1 MITQRETDDHRRS
14 SLAVISGYS
23 IALQRLFFLS
33 LIGIVALLGV
43 WALLSSPMFL
53 RWRYRHMTLLQMMRQ
68 LPKHRVDPIF
78 LYYLGLKLNQRGD
91 YVHADAVLRHAV
103 GLDPDNPK
111 YRDEWARA
119 LLGSGLVTAAFGELR
134 QYVGTHPQSAQAHYL
149 MGKFYVSQRAMDK
162 ASDELQKALQLDPTL
177 GEAWAYL
184 ALACEALGDNT
195 RALQAAQKAVA
206 LNPRDGANRA
216 TLALLLSRANQETAA
231 RKQFLEAIQ
240 LAPHQEAIR
249 QAFAT
254 WLLQHST
261 GSQDLREALV
271 QAQAALQLSSQDA
284 AAWLAEGRA
293 YFLLGNYQQAVVPLI
308 RAYQLY
314 PYDPTAP
321 LTLREV
327 YQKLGLPKEVAQWQ
341 HLYLLCQKGAAR
353 YQQLYDALRVHP
365 QSSTLHRKMAELLA
379 QRGDV
384 DGCLRN
390 WAEALH
396 LPADAPQVLI
406 ATANSLTDA
415 HFAQKALPLAQR
427 AVQIATANPSAHEAL
442 GNAWLGLNRLRSAQI
457 EYDATVKWHPQR
469 INPIRKRIQAYWAY
483 RIKHP
488 LPSDILFGEARAL
501 LTKPNFTYTD
511 AQKAESL
518 AQQAFQ
524 SDPENSACAEFL
536 LGLQIKNGQLN
547 QALQTAKQLVF
558 LLPYD
563 HRAHALLASL
573 LARQSSSPDD
583 LREAQKQLELSGTEP
598 SLSAIRAYARGV
610 IALKLGDL
618 KTAFHQL
625 SLSAQLA
632 PNAADTFRQLAI
644 AARALGNMQVAKVA
658 EKRVKELTS
667 SVISN

>member
-1 MITQRETDDHRRS
+1 MITQRVADEHRRS
-14 SLAVISGYS
+14 RLANISGYYKV
-23 IALQRLFFLS
+23 LRRLFVCF
-33 LIGIVALLGV
+33 LIGIIAFVGV
-43 WALLSSPMFL
+43 WALLTSPWFL
-53 RWRYRHMTLLQMMRQ
+53 RWRYRHMPLSQMIQ
-68 LPKHRVDPIF
+68 QFPKHRVDPIF

-91 YVHADAVLRHAV
+91 YVHADPILRHAV
-103 GLDPDNPK
+103 GLDPDNPN

-134 QYVGTHPQSAQAHYL
+134 QYVGTHPHSAQAHYL

-162 ASDELQKALQLDPTL
+162 ASEELQKALQLDPTL

-184 ALACEALGDNT
+184 AVAREALGDNT
-195 RALQAAQKAVA
+195 QALQAAQKAVA
-206 LNPRDGANRA
+206 LNPGSAANRA
-216 TLALLLSRANQETAA
+216 TLALLLSDANQQTAA
-231 RKQFLEAIQ
+231 RKQFMQAIR
-240 LAPHQEAIR
+240 LAPQQETIR

-254 WLLQHST
+254 WLLQHARS
-261 GSQDLREALV
+261 SQDINEALV
-271 QAQAALQLSSQDA
+271 QAQQALKLSPRDA

-293 YFLLGNYQQAVVPLI
+293 YFLLGDYRQAVAPLM

-327 YQKLGLPKEVAQWQ
+327 YQKLDQPKEVARWQ
-341 HLYLLCQKGAAR
+341 RLYLLCQKGADR
-353 YQQLYDALRVHP
+353 YQRLYDALRVHP
-365 QSSTLHRKMAELLA
+365 QSSLLHREMAELLA

-384 DGCLRN
+384 EGCLRN

-406 ATANSLTDA
+406 AAANSLTDA
-415 HFAQKALPLAQR
+415 HFAQEALPLAQR

-488 LPSDILFGEARAL
+488 LPSDILFGKARAL
-501 LTKPNFTYTD
+501 LAKPDLTYSD
-511 AQKAESL
+511 VQKAEAL
-518 AQQAFQ
+518 AQQAFVL
-524 SDPENSACAEFL
+524 DPENSACAEFL
-536 LGLQIKNGQLN
+536 LELQIRNGQLS
-547 QALQTAKQLVF
+547 QALQTAQQLVF

-573 LARQSSSPDD
+573 LARQGSSLSD
-583 LREAQKQLELSGTEP
+583 LHEAQKQLALSGTDP
-598 SLSAIRAYARGV
+598 SLSAIRAYARGM
-610 IALKLGDL
+610 IALKQGDL
-618 KTAFHQL
+618 KTAFRQL

-644 AARALGNMQVAKVA
+644 VARALGNLQAAKMA
-658 EKRVKELTS
+658 EKRVQELTFAVS
-667 SVISN
+667 SK